1 MNKLAYDNL
10 KLLDEEYSNTL
21 HLICDDN
28 ILSLIE
34 KDDFDTC
41 SKLKSL
47 EYPIYFTYHQTLN
60 LIDYDEDISYKLK
73 MYLLDKI
80 ESSLNNLIDYV
91 NDYEEE
97 GGNILSIIDDI
108 YDRVEF
114 VKNNNKHNYFE
125 RFIYLFDEMVDGFRE
140 ARKYLYFTPQY
151 YPLMNLLPGE
161 YYEDDEDT
169 SDEGGS
175 EDGSEDEN
183 DDNSVDVSDEFV
195 SESDDNSVDVSEDEN
210 TNADDDDGEDTDESN
225 TDDLDESVEKS

>member
-80 ESSLNNLIDYV
+80 ESSLNNLIDYI

-97 GGNILSIIDDI
+97 EGNILSIIDDI
-108 YDRVEF
+108 YDRVES
-114 VKNNNKHNYFE
+114 VKKNNKHNYFE
-125 RFIYLFDEMVDGFRE
+125 RFVYLFDEMVDGFRE
-140 ARKYLYFTPQY
+140 AGKYLYFTPQY

-161 YYEDDEDT
+161 YYEENEDT
-169 SDEGGS
+169 SDE
-175 EDGSEDEN
+175 DGS
-183 DDNSVDVSDEFV
+183 
-195 SESDDNSVDVSEDEN
+195 DVSEDETDN
-210 TNADDDDGEDTDESN
+210 NSDNESDNNSNNESDNNSVNEDEDTNDDDENTDESN
-225 TDDLDESVEKS
+225 KDDLEESEEKLD

>member
-10 KLLDEEYSNTL
+10 KLLSEEYSNTF
-21 HLICDDN
+21 HLISDHN

-34 KDDFDTC
+34 KDNYDTC
-41 SKLKSL
+41 SNIKSL

-60 LIDYDEDISYKLK
+60 LIDYDEDVSYKLK

-80 ESSLNNLIDYV
+80 ESSLNNLVDYI

-108 YDRVEF
+108 YDRVDS
-114 VKNNNKHNYFE
+114 VKKNNKYNYFE

-161 YYEDDEDT
+161 YYEDNGDT
-169 SDEGGS
+169 SDE
-175 EDGSEDEN
+175 DGSDVYDISDISDNETDNGSDEPEDV
-183 DDNSVDVSDEFV
+183 NSVDESDKLSDEPEV
-195 SESDDNSVDVSEDEN
+195 EN
-210 TNADDDDGEDTDESN
+210 NDDDRVN
-225 TDDLDESVEKS
+225 NNDDKSEEKLD

>member
-80 ESSLNNLIDYV
+80 ESSLNNLIDYI

-97 GGNILSIIDDI
+97 EGNILSIIDDI
-108 YDRVEF
+108 YDRVES
-114 VKNNNKHNYFE
+114 VKKNNKHNYFE
-125 RFIYLFDEMVDGFRE
+125 RFVYLFDEMVDGFRE

-151 YPLMNLLPGE
+151 YPLMNLLPGQ
-161 YYEDDEDT
+161 YYEEDEDT
-169 SDEGGS
+169 SDEDGSDVS
-175 EDGSEDEN
+175 EDGS
-183 DDNSVDVSDEFV
+183 DDNP
-195 SESDDNSVDVSEDEN
+195 DNSDNDNDGDDESENEN
-210 TNADDDDGEDTDESN
+210 ANDDDGDESN
-225 TDDLDESVEKS
+225 TDISEARLD